1 MDISDVQRQFTAY
14 GHGQL
19 PESELRSCIR
29 SALGAEPGLSPTFI
43 ALADAYCRAHFIDDE
58 LRSTIIADIAEI
70 TAPKFELTRV
80 RPGAVAMLDRL
91 RTSPTGPGFQGA
103 DPVTTRPGSTTGSAW
118 DTAERLSEVAAP
130 LFMGSVLRERFELVQ
145 ELGRGGMGIVYRA
158 FDRRRADLREP
169 YVAIK
174 VLNEEFKRHPLAV
187 RALQRESRKAQKL
200 AHPNIVAVHDFDRD
214 GGNVYMVMELLSG
227 HSLDEVI
234 RTNGKRGLPLS
245 RALSIIE
252 ALGSALSYAHELEI
266 IHSDF
271 KPSNAFLTAQ
281 GKVKVLDFGI
291 ARAAPSRFEMSE
303 KTTLFDA
310 GKLGAL
316 SAAYA
321 SPEMLRG
328 EEPDVRDDIYA
339 LACVA
344 YELLTGVHP
353 FKRIDALKAF
363 ESRLRPARVRSL
375 SLAQWRALKQALAFE
390 RSERTA
396 SVESFVTP
404 LLNSG
409 KRPRTLVACAAV
421 LALAIPAVGFFLWKW
436 PMPHFDWREFAAHV
450 SLPGLPEQ
458 ARRPE
463 QRKAALVA
471 TVPVP
476 APAVQERTQAVPLAS
491 APTSL
496 PESQAE
502 HLESSAALQPIP
514 QDTKPPETVAA
525 VSTPA
530 PEGATTDSASS
541 EAHRVRSELVKEQL
555 ESQANSGDIEGAGR
569 TAAELRRFAGN
580 AEVTRLIPQLLM
592 SSYLHRAQAQFSDGE
607 VDAALSTLAEG
618 RRKFG
623 RSPELKNLEAR
634 YVADGD
640 VYDQLRSAVTLNA
653 ATEKQQ
659 LDALRTS
666 DGEDYQITEHMLAQ
680 TLANRIADLRAK
692 DRGSTVA
699 DGLLASGQ
707 KLFPDYANLLTEGR
721 AGVLPSTPV
730 MVVPDDTEQAAGA
743 SGSNATSAS
752 APAASS
758 AAGAQASGE
767 PPASTA
773 QVGAAPAT
781 ATVDADS
788 AKTQPS
794 NPPSREAASPTSGAS
809 ASDKSSSDG
818 APAASEQSAQADDSS
833 GRSR

>member
-29 SALGAEPGLSPTFI
+29 AALSAEPGLSPTFI

-58 LRSTIIADIAEI
+58 LRSTIVADIAEI

-118 DTAERLSEVAAP
+118 DTAERLSEVASP

-234 RTNGKRGLPLS
+234 RSHGKRGVPLS
-245 RALSIIE
+245 RALAIIE
-252 ALGSALSYAHELEI
+252 ALGSALSHAHELEI

-328 EEPDVRDDIYA
+328 EEPDIRDDVYA

-353 FKRIDALKAF
+353 FKRIDALKAS
-363 ESRLRPARVRSL
+363 ESRLRPARIRSL
-375 SLAQWRALKQALAFE
+375 SRAQWRALKQALAFE

-396 SVESFVTP
+396 SVENFVTP

-409 KRPRTLVACAAV
+409 KRPKILVACAAL
-421 LALAIPAVGFFLWKW
+421 LALAVPAVGFYLWQW

-450 SLPGLPEQ
+450 SLPGLPGQ
-458 ARRPE
+458 PRRPE
-463 QRKAALVA
+463 PRKAPLVA
-471 TVPVP
+471 PAAVPVP
-476 APAVQERTQAVPLAS
+476 VSASAVPEQAQAVPLAS
-491 APTSL
+491 APTSDEVQTV
-496 PESQAE
+496 PASQAE
-502 HLESSAALQPIP
+502 HLESPAAPQPMP
-514 QDTKPPETVAA
+514 QDTNPPETVAA
-525 VSTPA
+525 ASSLEPGRA
-530 PEGATTDSASS
+530 ATDSAAT
-541 EAHRVRSELVKEQL
+541 EAHRVRSELLKEQL
-555 ESQANSGDIEGAGR
+555 ESQAGSGDIEGAGR
-569 TAAELRRFAGN
+569 TAAELRRVAVN
-580 AEVTRLIPQLLM
+580 AEATRLIPQLLM
-592 SSYLHRAQAQFSDGE
+592 SSYLHRAQAQFTNGE
-607 VDAALSTLAEG
+607 VDGALKTLAEG

-623 RSPELKNLEAR
+623 RSSELKNLEAR

-653 ATEKQQ
+653 ATQKQQ

-692 DRGSTVA
+692 DHGSTVA

-730 MVVPDDTEQAAGA
+730 MVVPEETEQAAGG
-743 SGSNATSAS
+743 SGSSATSAS

-767 PPASTA
+767 PAPSTA
-773 QVGAAPAT
+773 QPGVAPAAAT
-781 ATVDADS
+781 ADADS
-788 AKTQPS
+788 SKTQPS
-794 NPPSREAASPTSGAS
+794 N
-809 ASDKSSSDG
+809 
-818 APAASEQSAQADDSS
+818 APAASGQSSQADDSS